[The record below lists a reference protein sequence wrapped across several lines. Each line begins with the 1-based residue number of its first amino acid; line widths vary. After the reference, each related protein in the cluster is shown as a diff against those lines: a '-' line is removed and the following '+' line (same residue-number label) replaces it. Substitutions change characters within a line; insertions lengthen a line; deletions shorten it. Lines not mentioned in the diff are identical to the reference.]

1 MEVCQGD
8 IGHPAG
14 GGGGA
19 RGVTSPLPVYCRCAT
34 FLCVT
39 QVSPGRVPILSP
51 EAMEPRELLE
61 ALVDVVATLGEL
73 AATVARPYGDVLLH
87 VSPRSLHKAL
97 ETFMGHLQD
106 TLKHPG
112 DASLA
117 EALAA
122 FGATPGATW
131 AHVTA
136 AASAWRDAVAT
147 LKDSWARLA
156 REATELRDACRDA
169 ATAEATTAA
178 TSSALA
184 GDLQD
189 KATRWGRAQDN
200 LVAKAWRPRLPL
212 AKEKMASAESA
223 HEAQVAAAAKETEAT
238 TKAMEEAE
246 VVRSKGEAATRRGQR
261 ALMAKVAEA
270 EQLWKASSLLAKRHL
285 LGTLRDIHRL
295 LSITPGGPGGLS
307 GLAVAMQCQKA
318 IKDIPRLLQEQ

>member
-1 MEVCQGD
+1 
-8 IGHPAG
+8 
-14 GGGGA
+14 
-19 RGVTSPLPVYCRCAT
+19 
-34 FLCVT
+34 
-39 QVSPGRVPILSP
+39 
-51 EAMEPRELLE
+51 MEPRELLE
-61 ALVDVVATLGEL
+61 ALVDVVAMLGVL
-73 AATVARPYGDVLLH
+73 AATVAGADGDVLLH

-97 ETFMGHLQD
+97 ETFIDHLQD
-106 TLKHPG
+106 TLKRPG

-189 KATRWGRAQDN
+189 KATYWGRAQDN
-200 LVAKAWRPRLPL
+200 LVAKAWQPLLAL
-212 AKEKMASAESA
+212 AKEKMASAEAA

-238 TKAMEEAE
+238 TKAMEQA
-246 VVRSKGEAATRRGQR
+246 VVARSQGEGGHQEGT
-261 ALMAKVAEA
+261 
-270 EQLWKASSLLAKRHL
+270 ASR
-285 LGTLRDIHRL
+285 
-295 LSITPGGPGGLS
+295 GGPGAAGAL
-307 GLAVAMQCQKA
+307 GGCV
-318 IKDIPRLLQEQ
+318 